1 LPKGI
6 VRLPATRTIVR
17 GILIAVVLAVAII
30 YVGDFAWVRVR
41 MMHPKPGNPFE
52 TVTALRI
59 LAIDEKGNKTE
70 YSVDPLQP
78 RQTAECV
85 HALFPHNGD
94 PPCWYLKRKFAQ
106 PIPMAIFPSA
116 KNRRLPERLDVRP
129 SLPDTDALSYRQVA
143 RRQIGL
149 AAWQSPPIEIT

>member
-1 LPKGI
+1 MLP
-6 VRLPATRTIVR
+6 TRVLAKR
-17 GILIAVVLAVAII
+17 ILIAFVSAAVLVYA
-30 YVGDFAWVRVR
+30 GDFVSVRVR
-41 MMHPKPGNPFE
+41 MVHPKPGNPFE

-78 RQTAECV
+78 QQTAECV

-106 PIPMAIFPSA
+106 PIPM
-116 KNRRLPERLDVRP
+116 
-129 SLPDTDALSYRQVA
+129 
-143 RRQIGL
+143 
-149 AAWQSPPIEIT
+149 

>member
-1 LPKGI
+1 M
-6 VRLPATRTIVR
+6 PATRTIVR
-17 GILIAVVLAVAII
+17 GILIAVVLAVAIV
-30 YVGDFAWVRVR
+30 YVGDFASVRVR

-78 RQTAECV
+78 QQTAECV

-106 PIPMAIFPSA
+106 PIPMTNQEPIDRPGVAMT
-116 KNRRLPERLDVRP
+116 RLGQQFQGFGRIGGHGWRP
-129 SLPDTDALSYRQVA
+129 
-143 RRQIGL
+143 
-149 AAWQSPPIEIT
+149 

>member
-1 LPKGI
+1 LLP
-6 VRLPATRTIVR
+6 TRVLAKR
-17 GILIAVVLAVAII
+17 ILIAFVSAAVLVYA
-30 YVGDFAWVRVR
+30 GDFVSVRVR
-41 MMHPKPGNPFE
+41 MVHPKPGNPFE

-78 RQTAECV
+78 QQTAECV

-106 PIPMAIFPSA
+106 PIPM
-116 KNRRLPERLDVRP
+116 
-129 SLPDTDALSYRQVA
+129 
-143 RRQIGL
+143 
-149 AAWQSPPIEIT
+149 